1 MFTKKILV
9 VDDEDEMRGAVST
22 ALEAAGFQVFG
33 ASDGQ
38 VMGMFLTES
47 ALIGLTGGLL
57 GLGIAALSTIPGDAI
72 AANLISENAAI
83 AFTGSVF
90 VMPLWLLITGPVLG
104 TLTAVVAA
112 FGPARRAARVDPVT
126 ALRHD

>member
-1 MFTKKILV
+1 MESAGELGRPREIGSEK
-9 VDDEDEMRGAVST
+9 AV
-22 ALEAAGFQVFG
+22 G

-57 GLGIAALSTIPGDAI
+57 GLGIAALSTIPGDAV

-83 AFTGSVF
+83 PFTGSVF
-90 VMPLWLLITGPVLG
+90 VMPLWLLITGPLLG